1 MAFFAIMGV
10 VTLAAAAV
18 QLLAIGF
25 VDYPAAM
32 RWGMA
37 AALLLFGTD
46 HLVKP
51 ARYLPMMPNVV
62 PYPRE
67 IVLFTGLCEIAG
79 AIGLLIPLLRWAA
92 GLALAVYFVCVFPAN
107 IKNALQGQQIDGLP
121 EARWYYWARLP
132 FQPLAIWWA
141 LFSAGVTAWPLSHVA
156 A

>member
-1 MAFFAIMGV
+1 MTARRRAPLHLEPLEPQSSLEEVMAFFAIMGV

-67 IVLFTGLCEIAG
+67 IVLFTGLCEI
-79 AIGLLIPLLRWAA
+79 
-92 GLALAVYFVCVFPAN
+92 
-107 IKNALQGQQIDGLP
+107 
-121 EARWYYWARLP
+121 
-132 FQPLAIWWA
+132 
-141 LFSAGVTAWPLSHVA
+141 
-156 A
+156 